1 MSPFDDNEIYRTVL
15 ESLTTGLCVVD
26 MQKKIVLWSEGAE
39 RITGY
44 ARHEVI
50 GHSCVS
56 EPLLH
61 CDQPGCE
68 FCSEDCPVALAMK
81 TSHAAWTTGFLH
93 HRAGHQI
100 PVRIRAVAVHNQH
113 GSIIGAVE
121 LFENQQQS
129 LSPDRKESSR
139 QLLSCV
145 DSITGVANRA
155 MMQSHLRQA
164 LVSLVELRVPF
175 GLLLIRVD
183 ELARM
188 SANLG
193 TEAAACLL
201 RVVARTLEST
211 IWISD
216 FVGRWQDDQ
225 FAVIL
230 SGCRE
235 EAIHIVRERLR
246 RALAGEGIEWWGE
259 RHSLPVS
266 IGEASALPDDT
277 VELIVERALHSLAE
291 SSAWRTRA
299 QTAGGNSSTG
309 S

>member
-1 MSPFDDNEIYRTVL
+1 MSPFEDSEVYRTIL

-26 MQKKIVLWSEGAE
+26 TQKKIVLWSDGAE
-39 RITGY
+39 QITGY

-68 FCSEDCPVALAMK
+68 FCSEACPVAQAMK
-81 TSHAAWTTGFLH
+81 TSHAVWTTGFLH
-93 HRAGHQI
+93 HRAGHEI
-100 PVRIRAVAVHNQH
+100 PARIRAVPVRNQH

-121 LFENQQQS
+121 LFENEQQS
-129 LSPDRKESSR
+129 SSRKESSR

-145 DSITGVANRA
+145 DAITGVANRA

-164 LVSLVELRVPF
+164 LVSFVELHVPF
-175 GLLLIRVD
+175 GLLLLRVE
-183 ELARM
+183 ELSHMRAK
-188 SANLG
+188 LG
-193 TEAAACLL
+193 SEAAACLL
-201 RVVARTLEST
+201 RVVAHT
-211 IWISD
+211 IEGTVSISD
-216 FVGRWQDDQ
+216 FSGRWEDDQ

-235 EAIHIVRERLR
+235 EAVHIVRERLR

-266 IGEASALPDDT
+266 IGEASAQPDDT
-277 VELIVERALHSLAE
+277 LELIVERALRSLDE
-291 SSAWRTRA
+291 SSAWRMRTRA
-299 QTAGGNSSTG
+299 AGGNSTTG